1 MTEEFLQR
9 FRDDV
14 ARRIAV
20 HDAMWYVEVTRELG
34 VTKAKAL
41 QEKVTVQV
49 RENMAQ
55 RKGDRDE
62 LSLDDLA
69 KCWLAQDGFWFQAV
83 EFSENMATAKKCND
97 NAWKQFSPFE
107 AKCIKQLL
115 GMGDKEGLKGLQLAL
130 DYRIYG
136 RLNRQSSR
144 FEGDALIFEMNDCRV
159 QSARVRKGLADYPCK
174 SAGLVEYSY
183 FAKGVD
189 ERIAMECIGC
199 PPDAHPVEW
208 FCAWKFYMLEEK

>member
-9 FRDDV
+9 FIEDV
-14 ARRIAV
+14 ANRIAV
-20 HDAMWYVEVTRELG
+20 HGEMWYEEVVKELG
-34 VTKAKAL
+34 ATKAKAL
-41 QEKVTVQV
+41 REKVTAQV
-49 RENMAQ
+49 AENMAQ
-55 RKGDRDE
+55 RRGDRAE

-83 EFSENMATAKKCND
+83 EFSVDMVTAKKCND
-97 NAWKQFSPFE
+97 NTWKQFSPFE
-107 AKCIKQLL
+107 AKSVKRLL
-115 GMGDKEGLKGLQLAL
+115 GLGDKEGLKGLQLAL

-136 RLNRQSSR
+136 RLNKQSSY
-144 FEGDALIFEMNDCRV
+144 FDGDALIFEMNDCRV

-189 ERIAMECIGC
+189 ERITMECIGC
-199 PPDAHPVEW
+199 PPDTHPAEW
-208 FCAWKFYMLEEK
+208 FCAWKFFMSEGK